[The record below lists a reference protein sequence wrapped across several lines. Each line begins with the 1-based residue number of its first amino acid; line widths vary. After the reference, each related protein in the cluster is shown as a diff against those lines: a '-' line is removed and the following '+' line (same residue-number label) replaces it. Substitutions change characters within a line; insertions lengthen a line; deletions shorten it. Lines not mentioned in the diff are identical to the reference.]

1 MMEVGILQFTLL
13 IRGSRSLKEKRQV
26 LRSVKDRL
34 RARFNVAVAEVD
46 DQDVWQKA
54 TLGVVTCAND
64 SSRVRE
70 VLDEIV
76 KQLRVHPSAEL
87 VDHQIDLL

>member
-1 MMEVGILQFTLL
+1 MMEVGILQFTML

-26 LRSVKDRL
+26 LRSVKDKL

-46 DQDVWQKA
+46 DHDVWQKA
-54 TLGVVTCAND
+54 TLGVVTCANETA
-64 SSRVRE
+64 RVRE
-70 VLDEIV
+70 ILDAIV

>member
-46 DQDVWQKA
+46 DHDVWQKA
-54 TLGVVTCAND
+54 TLGVVTCSNEKAH
-64 SSRVRE
+64 VRE

-76 KQLRVHPSAEL
+76 KQLRVHPAAEL